1 MKIALI
7 QASFYPAD
15 TEKNTLIILDAVR
28 KAREQQAE
36 FIVFPELSLSGFPLH
51 DIVSYEGFLQQ
62 SEDRLHQIAAEC
74 TDIACLVGLPYRKE
88 SNGKTKLINAAAF
101 CHKGQ
106 LEIFGKSKL
115 RNHSIFNESRYFNT
129 CEESKL
135 LHFNGKRFRIALGED
150 IFALNDSPSALPA
163 ADFIIALDTQA
174 FDYGL
179 PERRRKKL
187 QEIAILQNSPIL
199 FVNHVGAQTE
209 LIFEGGSMA
218 ISSKG
223 EIAAA
228 AKLFQEDSIYID
240 TKLLESNKFKAIE
253 EEIPPK
259 IALIQDALICGIREF
274 FHKNNFHKAVLGLS
288 GGLDSAVAMV
298 LAVKALGPENILGLM
313 MPSQFSTDHSV
324 KDAQD
329 LAKNLHAAAELIPIE
344 PHYHTIVDSLQP
356 VFQSK
361 PFDVTE
367 ENIQARIRGLLL
379 MAVSN
384 KLGYILLNASNKS
397 EAAVGFGT
405 LYGDMNGSISVLGDV
420 YKTEVY
426 ELAKYINRQEEIIP
440 WNIINK
446 PPSAE
451 LSPDQKDSDSLPPYE
466 VLDAILYGYI
476 EDGNTVEELIARGFE
491 EEMTKRITNL
501 VNRNEFKRYQSAPVL
516 KISPKALTTERRMPL
531 NSSYTL

>member
-1 MKIALI
+1 MKIALV
-7 QASFYPAD
+7 QSSFYPAD

-28 KAREQQAE
+28 KAREQQVG
-36 FIVFPELSLSGFPLH
+36 FIIFPELSLSGFPLH

-74 TDIACLVGLPYRKE
+74 MDIACLVGLPYRKK
-88 SNGKTKLINAAAF
+88 SNGKTELINAAAF
-101 CHKGQ
+101 CYKGQ
-106 LEIFGKSKL
+106 IEIFGKVRL
-115 RNHSIFNESRYFNT
+115 RNNSFFNESRYFSA
-129 CEESKL
+129 CEEPKL
-135 LHFNGKRFRIALGED
+135 LHFSGKRFQIALGED
-150 IFALNDSPSALPA
+150 ILALNDSPSALPA

-179 PERRRKKL
+179 PERRAKMLR
-187 QEIAILQNSPIL
+187 EIAISKNCPIL

-228 AKLFQEDSIYID
+228 AKLFQEDIIYFD
-240 TKLLESNKFKAIE
+240 TELITDSKFKAIE
-253 EEIPPK
+253 EVFPAK

-274 FHKNNFHKAVLGLS
+274 FHKNNFQKAVLGLS

-298 LAVKALGPENILGLM
+298 LATKALGPENVLGLM

-324 KDAQD
+324 KDARD
-329 LAKNLHAAAELIPIE
+329 LAENLHTTAELIHIE
-344 PHYHTIVDSLQP
+344 PHYQTIVDSLQP
-356 VFQSK
+356 LFQSK

-384 KLGYILLNASNKS
+384 KMGYILLNASNKS
-397 EAAVGFGT
+397 EAAVGYGT

-426 ELAKYINRQEEIIP
+426 ELAAYINWEEEIIP
-440 WNIINK
+440 WNIIHK

-466 VLDAILYGYI
+466 VLDALLYGYI
-476 EDGNTVEELIARGFE
+476 EDGNTVEELIAKGFE

-501 VNRNEFKRYQSAPVL
+501 VNRNEFKRFQSAPVL

-531 NSSYTL
+531 YPTLSH